1 MWKVLLGGCKTYG
14 LALAR
19 GGIRSRINQYLK
31 GFLWYDRQENEEVI
45 LQQCKHHL
53 RLLLQENLKSNNNNN
68 KTKQKLKTT
77 PKLNSGFVE
86 MNVSFLLHSRRTR
99 TTHLLCNLTSSGRQ
113 SQCCYP
119 KWQPPEPGLTA
130 YQTPSIFPLPV
141 FAS

>member
-1 MWKVLLGGCKTYG
+1 MWKVLLGGCETYG
-14 LALAR
+14 LTLAR

-31 GFLWYDRQENEEVI
+31 GFLWYDWWENEEVI

-53 RLLLQENLKSNNNNN
+53 RLLLQENLKSNNNN
-68 KTKQKLKTT
+68 KTKKTKDN
-77 PKLNSGFVE
+77 PRIKFVE
-86 MNVSFLLHSRRTR
+86 MNVRFLLHSRSTR
-99 TTHLLCNLTSSGRQ
+99 TTHLSCNLTSSGRQ

-130 YQTPSIFPLPV
+130 CQTPSIFPLPV